1 MPVLSEVSGHFSQGK
16 TIRNLPQIPPPA
28 PILCRSRAREYNSDS
43 IILLC
48 EGEMTEEKKGFWA
61 AIASLTIWGLYPLYF
76 SRLTFASDY
85 VIVCWRLLWT
95 VIFLALFIAV
105 GRKTGKLI
113 EIFRSPKTSLALLL
127 SGSLMFSCW
136 YCYIAGVTRGMY
148 LDLSMSLYLNPVMNM
163 VFGVVFLHERFSRAG
178 KVAAALCLLALVI
191 LFAMSGT
198 LPTLALVMSALWG
211 LYTLVRKIVK
221 VSAIAGLMAENIIFI
236 PVAVFI
242 LFFTDGEHF
251 TNPLATPKEWV
262 MLMIAGF
269 ITVVPMILYTY
280 GARRVKLVTLGFIQ
294 YIEPSMGFIIA
305 CLFLGDTPSVAKM
318 IAFII
323 IWTALAILSAES
335 LMEKKTGHLM
345 RQRKDRKGFIS

>member
-1 MPVLSEVSGHFSQGK
+1 
-16 TIRNLPQIPPPA
+16 
-28 PILCRSRAREYNSDS
+28 
-43 IILLC
+43 
-48 EGEMTEEKKGFWA
+48 MTEEKKGFWA

-269 ITVVPMILYTY
+269 
-280 GARRVKLVTLGFIQ
+280 
-294 YIEPSMGFIIA
+294 
-305 CLFLGDTPSVAKM
+305 
-318 IAFII
+318 AFII

-335 LMEKKTGHLM
+335 LLEKKTGHLM

>member
-1 MPVLSEVSGHFSQGK
+1 
-16 TIRNLPQIPPPA
+16 
-28 PILCRSRAREYNSDS
+28 
-43 IILLC
+43 
-48 EGEMTEEKKGFWA
+48 MTEERKGFWA
-61 AIASLTIWGLYPLYF
+61 AVASLLIWGLYPLYF
-76 SRLTFASDY
+76 SRLSFAADY

-95 VIFLALFIAV
+95 VIFLALFIII
-105 GRKTGKLI
+105 GRTMGKLM
-113 EIFRSPKTSLALLL
+113 EIFRSPKTCAALLL

-136 YCYIAGVTRGMY
+136 YCYIAGVARGMY

-163 VFGVVFLHERFSRAG
+163 VFGVVFLHERFSKAG
-178 KVAAALCLLALVI
+178 KIAAALCLLALVI

-221 VSAIAGLMAENIIFI
+221 VSAIAGLMAENLIFT
-236 PVAVFI
+236 PFVVFF
-242 LFFTDGEHF
+242 LFFTEGEHF
-251 TNPLATPKEWV
+251 TNPLATPREWT

-323 IWTALAILSAES
+323 IWTALAILSVES

>member
-1 MPVLSEVSGHFSQGK
+1 
-16 TIRNLPQIPPPA
+16 
-28 PILCRSRAREYNSDS
+28 
-43 IILLC
+43 
-48 EGEMTEEKKGFWA
+48 MTEERKGFWA
-61 AIASLTIWGLYPLYF
+61 AVASLLIWGLYPLYF
-76 SRLTFASDY
+76 SRLSFAADY

-95 VIFLALFIAV
+95 VIFLALFIII
-105 GRKTGKLI
+105 GRKMGKLM
-113 EIFRSPKTSLALLL
+113 EIFRSPKTCAALLL

-136 YCYIAGVTRGMY
+136 YCYIAGVARGMY

-163 VFGVVFLHERFSRAG
+163 VFGVVFLHERFSKAG
-178 KVAAALCLLALVI
+178 KIAAALCLLALVI

-221 VSAIAGLMAENIIFI
+221 VSAIAGLVAESLIFT
-236 PVAVFI
+236 PFVVFF
-242 LFFTDGEHF
+242 LFFTEGEHF
-251 TNPLATPKEWV
+251 TNPLATPREWT

-323 IWTALAILSAES
+323 IWTALAILSVES

>member
-1 MPVLSEVSGHFSQGK
+1 M
-16 TIRNLPQIPPPA
+16 
-28 PILCRSRAREYNSDS
+28 
-43 IILLC
+43 
-48 EGEMTEEKKGFWA
+48 
-61 AIASLTIWGLYPLYF
+61 
-76 SRLTFASDY
+76 
-85 VIVCWRLLWT
+85 IVCWRLLWT

>member
-1 MPVLSEVSGHFSQGK
+1 
-16 TIRNLPQIPPPA
+16 
-28 PILCRSRAREYNSDS
+28 
-43 IILLC
+43 
-48 EGEMTEEKKGFWA
+48 MTEEKKGFWA

-221 VSAIAGLMAENIIFI
+221 VSA
-236 PVAVFI
+236 
-242 LFFTDGEHF
+242 
-251 TNPLATPKEWV
+251 
-262 MLMIAGF
+262 
-269 ITVVPMILYTY
+269 
-280 GARRVKLVTLGFIQ
+280 R
-294 YIEPSMGFIIA
+294 
-305 CLFLGDTPSVAKM
+305 
-318 IAFII
+318 
-323 IWTALAILSAES
+323 
-335 LMEKKTGHLM
+335 
-345 RQRKDRKGFIS
+345 

>member
-1 MPVLSEVSGHFSQGK
+1 
-16 TIRNLPQIPPPA
+16 
-28 PILCRSRAREYNSDS
+28 
-43 IILLC
+43 
-48 EGEMTEEKKGFWA
+48 MTEERKGFWA
-61 AIASLTIWGLYPLYF
+61 AVASLLIWGLYPLYF
-76 SRLTFASDY
+76 SRLSFAADY

-95 VIFLALFIAV
+95 VIFLALFIII
-105 GRKTGKLI
+105 GRKMGKLM
-113 EIFRSPKTSLALLL
+113 EIFRSPKTCAALLL

-136 YCYIAGVTRGMY
+136 YCYIAGVARGMY

-163 VFGVVFLHERFSRAG
+163 VFGVVFLHERFSKAG
-178 KVAAALCLLALVI
+178 KIAAALCLLALVI

-221 VSAIAGLMAENIIFI
+221 VSAIAGLMAENLIFT
-236 PVAVFI
+236 PFVVFF
-242 LFFTDGEHF
+242 LFFTEGAHF
-251 TNPLATPKEWV
+251 TNPLATPREWT

-323 IWTALAILSAES
+323 IWTALAILSVES

>member
-1 MPVLSEVSGHFSQGK
+1 
-16 TIRNLPQIPPPA
+16 
-28 PILCRSRAREYNSDS
+28 
-43 IILLC
+43 
-48 EGEMTEEKKGFWA
+48 MTEERKGFWA
-61 AIASLTIWGLYPLYF
+61 AVASLLIWGLYPLYF
-76 SRLTFASDY
+76 SRLSFAADY

-95 VIFLALFIAV
+95 VIFLALFIII
-105 GRKTGKLI
+105 GRKMGKLM
-113 EIFRSPKTSLALLL
+113 EIFRSPKTCAALLL

-136 YCYIAGVTRGMY
+136 YCYIAGVARGMY

-163 VFGVVFLHERFSRAG
+163 VFGVVFLHERFSKAG
-178 KVAAALCLLALVI
+178 KIAAALCLLALVI

-221 VSAIAGLMAENIIFI
+221 VSAIAGLMAENLIFT
-236 PVAVFI
+236 PFVVFF
-242 LFFTDGEHF
+242 LCFTEGEHF
-251 TNPLATPKEWV
+251 TNPLATPREWT

-323 IWTALAILSAES
+323 IWTALAILSVES